1 MANTV
6 VLFIVE
12 GETDKQTLLPCIEAL
27 LKKQTKK
34 LKPIIVRG
42 DLLTRYREGST
53 EYEVTRSNIRQK
65 LQDYVEKEI
74 RHATPKLKVSD
85 IFEVYYLTDT
95 DNCFFETTS
104 QAVNKKLCLLVM
116 FDRLKTICVRQ
127 KELSLNVLFMHKNLE
142 YALYG
147 KLERLST
154 QEKNRLS
161 EQNGI
166 RYFMNPDQLY
176 EELIAITHWE
186 TYADSYREIQTTQ
199 ERATNV
205 NVLIAELLGK

>member
-12 GETDKQTLLPCIEAL
+12 GETDNATLLPCIEAL

-42 DLLTRYREGST
+42 DLLTRHRDGST

-65 LQDYVEKEI
+65 LQEYVEKEI
-74 RHATPKLKVSD
+74 RQVTPKLKVSD
-85 IFEVYYLTDT
+85 IFEIYYLTDT
-95 DNCFFETTS
+95 DNCFFETTP
-104 QAVNKKLCLLVM
+104 QALNKKLCLLVM
-116 FDRLKTICVRQ
+116 FNQLKTICIRQ
-127 KELSLNVLFMHKNLE
+127 KELSLNILFMHNNLE
-142 YALYG
+142 HALYG
-147 KLERLST
+147 ISESIST

-166 RYFMNPDQLY
+166 RHFMNPNKLY
-176 EELIAITHWE
+176 EDLIAITHWQ
-186 TYADSYREIQTTQ
+186 TYVESYRAIQTTE

-205 NVLIAELLGK
+205 HILIAELLGK

>member
-1 MANTV
+1 
-6 VLFIVE
+6 
-12 GETDKQTLLPCIEAL
+12 
-27 LKKQTKK
+27 
-34 LKPIIVRG
+34 
-42 DLLTRYREGST
+42 
-53 EYEVTRSNIRQK
+53 
-65 LQDYVEKEI
+65 
-74 RHATPKLKVSD
+74 
-85 IFEVYYLTDT
+85 
-95 DNCFFETTS
+95 
-104 QAVNKKLCLLVM
+104 
-116 FDRLKTICVRQ
+116 
-127 KELSLNVLFMHKNLE
+127 MHKNLE

-147 KLERLST
+147 KLEKLST

-176 EELIAITHWE
+176 EELIAITHWQ